1 MDYLWTPWRYQYI
14 ASLKNPRRCVFC
26 IETSGEYDE
35 RDFVVFRGKASFVIL
50 NIFPYTTGH
59 LLVAPYAHTA
69 DFQECSPEES
79 AEMLELVKRC
89 QFALQQTYHPDG
101 FNLGMNLGRCAGAG
115 VEHHL
120 HMHVVPRWIGDS
132 NFMTVVGET
141 RVLPESLETTFGK
154 LRPYFS

>member
-14 ASLKNPRRCVFC
+14 VSLKNPSRCVFC
-26 IETSGEYDE
+26 IETSGERDE
-35 RDFVVFRGKASFVIL
+35 RDFVVFRGRTSFVIL
-50 NIFPYTTGH
+50 NVFPYTTGH
-59 LLVAPYAHTA
+59 LLIAPYAHTA
-69 DFQECSPEES
+69 DFQSCSPEQS
-79 AEMLELVKRC
+79 SEMLELAKRC
-89 QFALQQTYHPDG
+89 QLALQQTYNPDG
-101 FNLGMNLGRCAGAG
+101 FNFGMNLGRCAGAG

-132 NFMTVVGET
+132 NFMTIVGET

>member
-14 ASLKNPRRCVFC
+14 ASLKNPSRCVFC
-26 IETSGEYDE
+26 LETSGEYDE
-35 RDFVVFRGKASFVIL
+35 RDFVVFRGRLSFVIL

-59 LLVAPYAHTA
+59 LLVAPYTHTA
-69 DFQECSPEES
+69 DFQESSPEES

-89 QFALQQTYHPDG
+89 QFALQQTYQPDG
-101 FNLGMNLGRCAGAG
+101 FNIGMNLGRCAGAG

-132 NFMTVVGET
+132 NFMTIVGET
-141 RVLPESLETTFGK
+141 RVLPESLETTFTK
-154 LRPYFS
+154 LRPHFS

>member
-14 ASLKNPRRCVFC
+14 ASLKNPSRCVFC
-26 IETSGEYDE
+26 LDTSGEYDE
-35 RDFVVFRGKASFVIL
+35 RDFVVFRGRLSFVIL

-59 LLVAPYAHTA
+59 LLVAPYAHNA
-69 DFQECSPEES
+69 DFQKSSKEES

-89 QFALQQTYHPDG
+89 QFALQQTYQPDG
-101 FNLGMNLGRCAGAG
+101 FNIGMNLGRCAGAG

-132 NFMTVVGET
+132 NFMTIVGET
-141 RVLPESLETTFGK
+141 RVLPETLETTFRK
-154 LRPYFS
+154 LRPHFG

>member
-14 ASLKNPRRCVFC
+14 ASLKNPSRCVFC
-26 IETSGEYDE
+26 LETSGEYDE
-35 RDFVVFRGKASFVIL
+35 RDFVVFRGRLSFVIL

-59 LLVAPYAHTA
+59 LLVAPYTHTA
-69 DFQECSPEES
+69 DFQQSSPEES

-89 QFALQQTYHPDG
+89 QFALQQTYQPDG
-101 FNLGMNLGRCAGAG
+101 FNVGMNLGRCAGAG

-132 NFMTVVGET
+132 NFMTIVGET
-141 RVLPESLETTFGK
+141 RVLPESLETTFSK
-154 LRPYFS
+154 LRPHFS

>member
-1 MDYLWTPWRYQYI
+1 M
-14 ASLKNPRRCVFC
+14 KNPSRCVFC
-26 IETSGEYDE
+26 LESSGEYDE
-35 RDFVVFRGKASFVIL
+35 RDFVVFRGKSSFVIL

-69 DFQECSPEES
+69 DFQKCSPEES
-79 AEMLELVKRC
+79 GEMLELVKRC

-132 NFMTVVGET
+132 NFMTIVGET
-141 RVLPESLETTFGK
+141 RVLPETLETTFSK
-154 LRPYFS
+154 LRPHFS